1 MRYDPDRLQAMEYD
15 VNGDNN
21 VDISDVVALIDML
34 LKPENPQITHADV
47 NSSGSIEISDVTT
60 LIDYIL
66 SH

>member
-1 MRYDPDRLQAMEYD
+1 MEYD

-21 VDISDVVALIDML
+21 FDISDVVALIDML
-34 LKPENPQITHADV
+34 LNPENPQITHADV

>member
-1 MRYDPDRLQAMEYD
+1 
-15 VNGDNN
+15 
-21 VDISDVVALIDML
+21 ML